1 MDKISLPFLGGR
13 LQALS
18 KNTDLVFVVAVFF
31 AVILLVLPIPPIL
44 LDLLLAVSIGIS
56 LLVLLVVIYVKDP
69 TEFSVF
75 PTVLLTV
82 TLFRLGA

>member
-31 AVILLVLPIPPIL
+31 AVILLVLPIPPVL

-56 LLVLLVVIYVKDP
+56 LLSY
-69 TEFSVF
+69 
-75 PTVLLTV
+75 
-82 TLFRLGA
+82 